1 MKTASP
7 ALVTLLNGSTQ
18 FIFADLLTIV
28 TASATYRY
36 TNAACDI
43 VSDSNT
49 FPCSGPIFHRT
60 GTKTAVGIE
69 VDSMRLT
76 ISPSDA
82 DMIEGLPF
90 VRAARM
96 GALDGAKITVERA
109 FLAAWPAYPG
119 LAATAV
125 GALHVF
131 SGSASEVRPSRT
143 EIEIEVKSETEVL
156 NVKIPRNLYQPPC
169 VHTLYDSL
177 CGVQRASYTVTG
189 TISAS
194 PAPTVTSAKLSR
206 AEADGY
212 FDQGVIIFTSGV
224 NAGLRRTV
232 KKWASGTATWALP
245 LQSSPAI
252 GDAFSI
258 YPGCDKRQAT
268 CAGKFSNSN
277 RHSGYPYIPKPEA
290 AI

>member
-7 ALVTLLNGSTQ
+7 ALVDLLNGSTQ

-43 VSDSNT
+43 VSDGNT
-49 FPCSGPIFHRT
+49 FPCTGPIFHRT

-82 DMIEGLPF
+82 DLIEGLPF

-96 GALDGAKITVERA
+96 GALDGAKITVEKA
-109 FLAAWPAYPG
+109 FLSAWPAYPG

-131 SGSASEVRPSRT
+131 SGSVAEVHPSRT

-177 CGVQRASYTVTG
+177 CGVQRAAHTVTG

-194 PAPTVTSAKLSR
+194 PAPTTTSAKLSR
-206 AEADGY
+206 AEADGH
-212 FDQGVIIFTSGV
+212 FDQGVIIFTSGANV
-224 NAGLRRTV
+224 GLRRTV
-232 KKWASGTATWALP
+232 KKWVGGVATWALP
-245 LQSSPAI
+245 LPSPPAN
-252 GDAFSI
+252 GDTFNL
-258 YPGCDKRQAT
+258 YPGCDKRQST
-268 CAGKFSNSN
+268 CAAKFNNAN
-277 RHSGYPYIPKPEA
+277 RHSGYPFIPKPEA
-290 AI
+290 AV